1 MKVDIK
7 KTEEALEPYAVIYC
21 REINAE
27 ILSAAEALGRAGEV
41 ITAYDN
47 GSIVVIEKKDL
58 FTIRA
63 EEGRTR
69 LCTENAVYETGRPL
83 RDFETLSGFMRISKF
98 CIVNLEKIKRFD
110 PMFSGTMQVT
120 LKNGSKDYISRK
132 YLPDVK
138 KYLGL

>member
-7 KTEEALEPYAVIYC
+7 KTEDALEPYAVIYC
-21 REINAE
+21 REISAE
-27 ILSAAEALGRAGEV
+27 VLSAAEALGRTGDV

-47 GSIVVIEKKDL
+47 GSIIVIDKKDL
-58 FTIRA
+58 YMIRA

-69 LCTENAVYETGRPL
+69 LWTADSAYETAKPL

-98 CIVNLEKIKRFD
+98 CIINLEKIKRFD

-132 YLPDVK
+132 YLPNVK

>member
-7 KTEEALEPYAVIYC
+7 KTEEAIEPYAVIYC

-27 ILSAAEALGRAGEV
+27 ILSATEALGRAGNV
-41 ITAYDN
+41 ITGYDN
-47 GSIVVIEKKDL
+47 GSIIVINKKDL
-58 FTIRA
+58 YMIRA
-63 EEGRTR
+63 DEGRTK
-69 LCTENAVYETGRPL
+69 LYTSDASYETAKPL

-98 CIVNLEKIKRFD
+98 CIINLEKIKRFD

>member
-27 ILSAAEALGRAGEV
+27 VLSAAEALGRTGDV

-47 GSIVVIEKKDL
+47 GSIVVIGKKDL
-58 FTIRA
+58 YMIRA
-63 EEGRTR
+63 EEGKTR
-69 LCTENAVYETGRPL
+69 LYTTDASYETAKPL
-83 RDFETLSGFMRISKF
+83 KDFETLSGFMRISKF
-98 CIVNLEKIKRFD
+98 CIINLETIKRFD
-110 PMFSGTMQVT
+110 PMFSGSMQVT

-132 YLPDVK
+132 YLPEVK

>member
-27 ILSAAEALGRAGEV
+27 ILSTAEALGRAGEV

-47 GSIVVIEKKDL
+47 GSIVVIGKKDL
-58 FTIRA
+58 YMIRA
-63 EEGRTR
+63 EEGKTR
-69 LCTENAVYETGRPL
+69 LYTTDASYETAKSL
-83 RDFETLSGFMRISKF
+83 KDFETLSGFMRISKF
-98 CIVNLEKIKRFD
+98 CIINLEKIKRFD
-110 PMFSGTMQVT
+110 PMFSSTMQVT

>member
-47 GSIVVIEKKDL
+47 GSIVVIDKKDL
-58 FTIRA
+58 FMIRA
-63 EEGRTR
+63 DEGRTR
-69 LCTENAVYETGRPL
+69 LCTENAVY
-83 RDFETLSGFMRISKF
+83 
-98 CIVNLEKIKRFD
+98 
-110 PMFSGTMQVT
+110 
-120 LKNGSKDYISRK
+120 
-132 YLPDVK
+132 
-138 KYLGL
+138 

>member
-7 KTEEALEPYAVIYC
+7 KTEEAVEPYAVIYC
-21 REINAE
+21 KEISAE
-27 ILSAAEALGRAGEV
+27 ILSAAEALGRTGDV

-47 GSIVVIEKKDL
+47 GSIIVIDRKDL
-58 FTIRA
+58 YMIRV

-69 LCTENAVYETGRPL
+69 LCTADSSYETAKPL
-83 RDFETLSGFMRISKF
+83 RDFEALSGFMRISKF
-98 CIVNLEKIKRFD
+98 CIINLEKIKRFD
-110 PMFSGTMQVT
+110 PMFSGIMQVT

>member
-1 MKVDIK
+1 MKVDIR

-21 REINAE
+21 REISAE
-27 ILSAAEALGRAGEV
+27 VLAAADALGRAGEV

-47 GSIVVIEKKDL
+47 GSIIVIDRKDL
-58 FTIRA
+58 YMIRA

-69 LCTENAVYETGRPL
+69 LLTENASYETAKPL

-98 CIVNLEKIKRFD
+98 CIINLDKIKRFD
-110 PMFSGTMQVT
+110 PMFSGSMQVT

-132 YLPDVK
+132 YLPEVK

>member
-7 KTEEALEPYAVIYC
+7 QTNEAAEPYAVIYC

-27 ILSAAEALGRAGEV
+27 VITAAEAIGRAGDV

-47 GSIVVIEKKDL
+47 GSIVVIGKKDL
-58 FTIRA
+58 YMIRA
-63 EEGRTR
+63 EDGRTR
-69 LCTENAVYETGRPL
+69 FYTADAAYETAKPL
-83 RDFETLSGFMRISKF
+83 KDFEKLSGFMRISKF
-98 CIVNLEKIKRFD
+98 CIINLETIKRFD
-110 PMFSGTMQVT
+110 PMFSGSMQVT

-132 YLPDVK
+132 YLPEVK